1 MTDRELR
8 RLSRADLLDMMI
20 ALSKENEQ
28 LRIELVETQQRLAD
42 RIVSLEKAGSIAEAA
57 LQLNGVFEAAQNAC
71 EQYIENMRVR
81 SERCTQMEI
90 ETREKCAR
98 MLEEAERKVKAS
110 SDETA
115 QADDE
120 TEQEVDM
127 ADSDGRDGA
136 ETSSEPS
143 AVD

>member
-8 RLSRADLLDMMI
+8 RLSRADLLEMMI

-28 LRIELVETQQRLAD
+28 LRLELVETQQRLAD

-71 EQYIENMRVR
+71 EQYIENIRVR
-81 SERCTQMEI
+81 SERCEQLEI
-90 ETREKCAR
+90 ETQEKCAR
-98 MLEEAERKVKAS
+98 MLEEAEKKLSAS
-110 SDETA
+110 SDESEQTEADDA
-115 QADDE
+115 QANE
-120 TEQEVDM
+120 CGE
-127 ADSDGRDGA
+127 SDA
-136 ETSSEPS
+136 ASEPE

>member
-8 RLSRADLLDMMI
+8 RLSRADLLEMMI

-42 RIVSLEKAGSIAEAA
+42 RIVSLERAGSIAEAA

-81 SERCTQMEI
+81 SERSAQMEA

-98 MLEEAERKVKAS
+98 MLEEAERKVNA
-110 SDETA
+110 
-115 QADDE
+115 
-120 TEQEVDM
+120 
-127 ADSDGRDGA
+127 
-136 ETSSEPS
+136 SSEPE
-143 AVD
+143 AVDRSL